1 MNAFDPP
8 DPSLRAG
15 AAVDLDPDAPVII
28 GVAFDTATRAQE
40 YLLAMAGLRNAGKLD
55 LKDAVVVGKN
65 DDGKV
70 SVTETLDP
78 TPGRAAASGAMWT
91 GLLGLIVGGPIGWL
105 AGLGV
110 GAGIGA
116 VTAKVV
122 DIGIP
127 DEWVGWFKQAVAEGT
142 TAVVILAEHVHVRE
156 LAAEAKRF
164 RGRGAAVHIAPAK
177 QRHAAVRSIR
187 QQLITSRPE
196 PAVLAAQASAAGLL
210 HSPHVAGDRLPIVRL
225 RR

>member
-1 MNAFDPP
+1 MLGGVDDGDVGKTAQMNTFDPP

-40 YLLAMAGLRNAGKLD
+40 YLLAMAGLRNAGKLG
-55 LKDAVVVGKN
+55 LKDAVVVAKN
-65 DDGKV
+65 DDGKG
-70 SVTETLDP
+70 SVTETIDP
-78 TPGRAAASGAMWT
+78 TPVRAAASGAMWT

-110 GAGIGA
+110 GAGVGA
-116 VTAKVV
+116 VTGKVV
-122 DIGIP
+122 DIGIR

-164 RGRGAAVHIAPAK
+164 EGAELLYTSLPPS
-177 QRHAAVRSIR
+177 SIT
-187 QQLITSRPE
+187 QLSE
-196 PAVLAAQASAAGLL
+196 AFGNN
-210 HSPHVAGDRLPIVRL
+210 
-225 RR
+225 